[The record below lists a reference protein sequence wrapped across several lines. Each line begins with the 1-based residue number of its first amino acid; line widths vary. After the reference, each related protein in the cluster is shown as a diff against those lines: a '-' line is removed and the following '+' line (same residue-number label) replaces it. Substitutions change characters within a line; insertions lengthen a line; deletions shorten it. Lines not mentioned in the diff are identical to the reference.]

1 MQLKLSLSKLM
12 NLGLKMLKNI
22 DNQIFYLLE
31 SQDLSFWLKESVN
44 QISLL
49 VTKSWLCIYA
59 ILHPDILELKRYK

>member
-49 VTKSWLCIYA
+49 VTKSWLCI
-59 ILHPDILELKRYK
+59 